1 MFGMV
6 LRFQGLIQ
14 FGPVPEI
21 EDDGLLS
28 SAGLLSKTSTS
39 IHYTYYYE
47 PRPDRLRN
55 ESLSH
60 AIQLSIYLLRG

>member
-28 SAGLLSKTSTS
+28 SAG
-39 IHYTYYYE
+39 HYTYSE
-47 PRPDRLRN
+47 PSPDRLRN